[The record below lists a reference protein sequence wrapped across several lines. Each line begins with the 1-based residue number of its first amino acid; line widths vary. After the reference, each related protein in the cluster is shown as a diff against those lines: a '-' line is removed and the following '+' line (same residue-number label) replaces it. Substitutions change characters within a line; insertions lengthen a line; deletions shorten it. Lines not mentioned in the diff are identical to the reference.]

1 MRPSETPTQRKH
13 DMKPRILFPLLCAL
27 ALPYSWAA
35 ADVKYGV
42 LCYHDVIDQS
52 APSFAAGMSQEVR
65 KTYFPQ
71 TVTAERLIAHFN
83 WLRDNGYTPV
93 SWQQIKDARAGRGQ
107 LPPKPVLLTFDDGYA
122 SFYTIIYP
130 ILRAYHY
137 PAVYGLVTSW
147 LETPPDGHINYGG
160 IKLPRSAFVTWE
172 QVREMQQS
180 GLIEMA
186 SHTHDMHHGKPGN
199 PGGSQ
204 FAAVFPGNYKDKKYE
219 TPSEYRR
226 RIRDDLQKSRDIIK
240 ARTGVAPDV
249 LVWPYG
255 QFTQTAV
262 DIARELGFHDDMTL
276 KDEKLSQIGEQSIGR
291 SLIDQETSFGHL
303 KSYLEDKYFVLPNER
318 AVYAKLD
325 DLYHPDPVRQNQ
337 NYDKLI
343 QRMWA
348 LGTKTVYLQ
357 AVSDENGDGAADSA
371 YFPNRHLKLKADLFS
386 QVSWQLNNRAGVE
399 VKAWMPMLAFD
410 LGDGYEYLTDSRT
423 GRVNAHTV
431 KRLSPYNAKNRQAV
445 KEIYEDLA
453 FNSRFKGLAFG
464 DDGFV
469 TEFEAA
475 GQGDDAAKT
484 DALIAY
490 SDMLKNAALQYSFNG
505 ANEMKTARGI
515 WAEAVM
521 PSEKPVWFGQNLAK
535 FANHYNHTVIHA
547 APYGWAA
554 QWQGNV
560 SEAWLGG
567 LLGSLRHADLPHD
580 KLVLNIPN
588 RAHDGRQLM
597 SSQELAGHIM
607 QVRKARFKGAAFS
620 DDFVNARPELKV
632 VKPVFGIK

>member
-1 MRPSETPTQRKH
+1 
-13 DMKPRILFPLLCAL
+13 MKQTILFPLLCAL
-27 ALPYSWAA
+27 ALPSAWAV

-42 LCYHDVIDQS
+42 ICYHDVIDQS
-52 APSFAAGMSQEVR
+52 KPSFATNMSQDVR
-65 KTYFPQ
+65 RTYFPQ
-71 TVTAERLIAHFN
+71 TITVERLITHFN

-93 SWQQIKDARAGRGQ
+93 SWQQIKAARAGKGS
-107 LPPKPVLLTFDDGYA
+107 LPAKPVLLTFDDGYV
-122 SFYTIIYP
+122 SFYTTIYP
-130 ILRAYHY
+130 ILQAYNY

-147 LETPPDGHINYGG
+147 LETPADGHINYGG
-160 IKLPRSAFVTWE
+160 IKLPRSAFITWE

-186 SHTHDMHHGKPGN
+186 SHTHDMHHGQTGN

-204 FAAVFPGNYKDKKYE
+204 FAAVFPGNYRNKGYE
-219 TPSEYRR
+219 TPSEYRA
-226 RIRDDLQKSRDIIK
+226 RIRDDLKKSRDIIK
-240 ARTGVAPDV
+240 QRTGVTPDV

-262 DIARELGFHDDMTL
+262 EIARELGFHDDMTL
-276 KDEKLSQIGEQSIGR
+276 KDEKLSTIGEQSIGR
-291 SLIDQETSFGHL
+291 SLVDQESSLSHL

-318 AVYAKLD
+318 AVYVKLD
-325 DLYHPDPVRQNQ
+325 DLYNADPVKQNQ

-343 QRMWA
+343 HRMWA

-371 YFPNRHLKLKADLFS
+371 YFPNRHLKMKADLFS
-386 QVSWQLNNRAGVE
+386 QVSWQLNTRANVE

-410 LGDGYEYLTDSRT
+410 LGDSYEYLTDSRT
-423 GRVNAHTV
+423 GRLNAHAV

-464 DDGFV
+464 DDGFI

-475 GQGDDAAKT
+475 NQGNDAAKT

-490 SDMLKNAALQYSFNG
+490 SDILKNAALQYSFNG
-505 ANEMKTARGI
+505 VNEMKTARSI
-515 WAEAVM
+515 WAEAAM
-521 PSEKPVWFGQNLAK
+521 PSEKPVWLGQNLAK
-535 FANHYNHTVIHA
+535 FARHYNHTVVHA
-547 APYGWAA
+547 APYSLTTEWRG
-554 QWQGNV
+554 GV
-560 SEAWLGG
+560 SEAWLGNLLAG
-567 LLGSLRHADLPHD
+567 LRATDLPHD
-580 KLVLNIPN
+580 KIVFNIPN
-588 RAHDGRQLM
+588 RAYDGQQLI
-597 SSQELAGHIM
+597 SSQDLAARIM

-620 DDFVNARPELKV
+620 DDFVQNQPDLKT